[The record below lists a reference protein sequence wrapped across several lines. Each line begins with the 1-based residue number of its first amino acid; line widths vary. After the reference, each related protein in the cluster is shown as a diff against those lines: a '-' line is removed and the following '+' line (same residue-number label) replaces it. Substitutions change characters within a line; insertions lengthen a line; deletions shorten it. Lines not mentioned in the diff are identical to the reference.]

1 MATILVADD
10 ATHVAEAI
18 QLVLKTAGHT
28 VIVAFDGAAA
38 LEYLLQ
44 YSFDLAVLDIWM
56 PKKSGLDVL
65 KEIRRVHPAMP
76 VVLVSGGGPG
86 ATLEQATMMADLY
99 KASQVLYKPFEDEEL
114 LEAVDAALAL
124 H

>member
-10 ATHVAEAI
+10 AASVAAAI
-18 QLVLKTAGHT
+18 ELVLKSAGHH
-28 VIVAFDGAAA
+28 VVVANDGEIAVD
-38 LEYLLQ
+38 YLKRQ
-44 YSFDLAVLDIWM
+44 SFDLAVLDIWM

-65 KEIRRVHPAMP
+65 KDIRLAHPTMP
-76 VVLVSGGGPG
+76 VILVSGGGPG

-99 KASQVLYKPFEDEEL
+99 KATQVLYKPFEDEEL
-114 LEAVDAALAL
+114 LSAVDTALAL

>member
-10 ATHVAEAI
+10 AVHVAEAI
-18 QLVLKTAGHT
+18 QLVLNSAGHR
-28 VIVAFDGAAA
+28 VVVVNDGAAA
-38 LEYLLQ
+38 LACLHQ
-44 YSFDLAVLDIWM
+44 QMFDLAVLDIWM

-65 KEIRRVHPAMP
+65 KDIRREHPVLP

-99 KASQVLYKPFEDEEL
+99 KASRVLYKPFEDEEL
-114 LEAVDAALAL
+114 LSAVDAALAV